1 MPERAV
7 IENRVL
13 FSHFIFSL
21 THHPFRLFY
30 FMELTLIFPIE
41 YLGRFK
47 ESCNRGKYIN
57 ILDENPMDDK
67 FVNLKVDTSDPVMLF
82 IIGME
87 CGCNIMNDAVED
99 TLPEVSARIAKYI
112 LPSQN

>member
-30 FMELTLIFPIE
+30 FMEQYATDTRVQELELQVDIIDDKVCDHEVYISDLIEALSNDENISPATKQTI
-41 YLGRFK
+41 L
-47 ESCNRGKYIN
+47 I
-57 ILDENPMDDK
+57 ILDK
-67 FVNLKVDTSDPVMLF
+67 LF
-82 IIGME
+82 KNG
-87 CGCNIMNDAVED
+87 
-99 TLPEVSARIAKYI
+99 K
-112 LPSQN
+112 